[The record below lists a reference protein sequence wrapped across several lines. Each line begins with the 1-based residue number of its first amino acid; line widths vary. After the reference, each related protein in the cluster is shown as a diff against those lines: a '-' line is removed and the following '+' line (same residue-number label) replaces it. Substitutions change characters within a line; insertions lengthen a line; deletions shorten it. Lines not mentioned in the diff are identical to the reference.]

1 MKKFL
6 RRAVKRICERTVEG
20 VRKWALKKLVGDCR
34 IITDVYE
41 GYVLETFENSDTE
54 AVVWDFSLF
63 DSMGIIG
70 KKVYGDFSEENIRKV
85 IKEENYQETEVIL
98 DRIKKIM
105 SKPMIYYGIVARYN
119 DGSHEILQQDLVDYY
134 RGKEEEGEERDEE

>member
-1 MKKFL
+1 MMKFL
-6 RRAVKRICERTVEG
+6 RRAVEG

-41 GYVLETFENSDTE
+41 GYVLETFENSETE

-70 KKVYGDFSEENIRKV
+70 KKVSGNFREENIRRV
-85 IKEENYQETEVIL
+85 IKEESYQETEIIL

-105 SKPMIYYGIVARYN
+105 SKHY
-119 DGSHEILQQDLVDYY
+119 
-134 RGKEEEGEERDEE
+134 

>member
-6 RRAVKRICERTVEG
+6 RRAVEG
-20 VRKWALKKLVGDCR
+20 IRKWALKKLVGDCR

-41 GYVLETFENSDTE
+41 GYVLETFENSNTE

-70 KKVYGDFSEENIRKV
+70 KKIYGDFSEENIRR
-85 IKEENYQETEVIL
+85 IMKENGQETEEVL
-98 DRIKKIM
+98 NRIKQIM
-105 SKPMIYYGIVARYN
+105 SKPMIYYSIIARYN

-134 RGKEEEGEERDEE
+134 RGKEEEEEE

>member
-6 RRAVKRICERTVEG
+6 RRAVEG
-20 VRKWALKKLVGDCR
+20 VRKWALKKLVGDYR

-70 KKVYGDFSEENIRKV
+70 KKVYGDFREENIRRI
-85 IKEENYQETEVIL
+85 IKEENCQETEIIL

-119 DGSHEILQQDLVDYY
+119 DGSHEILQQELVDYY
-134 RGKEEEGEERDEE
+134 RGKEEEEGKDKE